1 MNLLIVVAGIAGLLT
16 AGYGLVTLTRDAWGR
31 REYLDIALA
40 VAVAVAVVCLLVA
53 YGDRLLR

>member
-1 MNLLIVVAGIAGLLT
+1 MDWLIIAAGAVGLLV
-16 AGYGLVTLTRDAWGR
+16 AAYGFIALTIDAIRR

-40 VAVAVAVVCLLVA
+40 SVVVLVVIWLLVA

>member
-1 MNLLIVVAGIAGLLT
+1 MDWLIIAAGAVGLLVAAYGFT
-16 AGYGLVTLTRDAWGR
+16 ALTIDAIRR

-40 VAVAVAVVCLLVA
+40 SVVVLVVVWLLVA